1 MGGQAA
7 RQAARRKV
15 SEALA
20 IKQRERATREKR
32 LSESAVS
39 VVVALVE
46 RDEAVVAKERQAA
59 GAIALMLAE
68 GLGTAEIAEWCGGL
82 EAREVARLAKLS
94 NVADAS
100 ADARVG

>member
-20 IKQRERATREKR
+20 IKQRERAAREKR

-39 VVVALVE
+39 VVAALAE
-46 RDEAVVAKERQAA
+46 RDEAVAARELQAA

-68 GLGTAEIAEWCGGL
+68 GLGIAEVAEWCGGL
-82 EAREVARLAKLS
+82 EVREIARLAKLS
-94 NVADAS
+94 DVADAT
-100 ADARVG
+100 AGARVG